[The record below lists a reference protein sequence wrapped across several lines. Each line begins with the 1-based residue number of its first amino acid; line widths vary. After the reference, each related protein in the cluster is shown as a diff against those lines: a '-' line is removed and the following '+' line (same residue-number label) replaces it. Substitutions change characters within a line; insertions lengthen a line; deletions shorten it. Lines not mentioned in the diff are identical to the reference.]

1 MSAIAETSDG
11 PTPPIQVL
19 FALHPG
25 FDTLDVAGP
34 VEVLHTARH
43 NVSDPGKS
51 MPESRTFLLLF

>member
-19 FALHPG
+19 YALHPG

-43 NVSDPGKS
+43 NLGDPGK
-51 MPESRTFLLLF
+51 